1 MTTIRV
7 ALNRRRLALRTQSG
21 VAVFLAGGVALLLL
35 SIAVAGANGT
45 ASIPF
50 GDTVRILVDA
60 LPIISL
66 DQTWS
71 QTDETILLQIR
82 LPRVIAA
89 ALVGASLSAAG
100 VLFQGIFRNPLV
112 DPFIIGASGGAAF
125 AAVLGFL
132 VIPQAG
138 FVIYGFS
145 WVPVLAFAGSVI
157 TVTLVY
163 LVSQSG
169 GRVQVTTLLLAGV
182 AVGAF
187 LTAVMSF
194 IMLTQTDSQFRL
206 GAVLSWLMGGVGT
219 VGWQQF
225 LLLGPFVAIGLLV
238 ARVLATPLNAFAL
251 GEEQAAALGVP
262 VEWTK
267 IGVIGASSLLTA
279 AAVAAAGLVGFVGL
293 VTPHVMRL
301 FVGPDHRTLLWT
313 SAIYGAIF
321 VVLADLA
328 ARTLLTPQEIPL
340 GVITGVIGGP
350 FFLLLLRQAKGRYA
364 F

>member
-1 MTTIRV
+1 MENLLHGSKMNVRIRCGS
-7 ALNRRRLALRTQSG
+7 T
-21 VAVFLAGGVALLLL
+21 VFLGGGLLLLVL
-35 SIAVAGANGT
+35 SIAVAGAKGT
-45 ASIPF
+45 VTIPIP
-50 GDTVRILVDA
+50 DVIRIIINA
-60 LPIISL
+60 LPIVSINE
-66 DQTWS
+66 TWNH
-71 QTDETILLQIR
+71 TDETILLQLR

-89 ALVGASLSAAG
+89 ALVGSALSTAG

-112 DPFIIGASGGAAF
+112 DPFIIGASSGAAF

-132 VIPQAG
+132 IIPQVG

-145 WVPVLAFAGSVI
+145 WVPILAFIGSVS
-157 TVTLVY
+157 TVVLVY
-163 LVSQSG
+163 LISRSQS
-169 GRVQVTTLLLAGV
+169 RVQVTTLLLAGV

-194 IMLTQTDSQFRL
+194 ILLTQTDSQFRL

-219 VGWQQF
+219 VGWAQF
-225 LLLGPFVAIGLLV
+225 LLLGPFVAIGVFMARLL
-238 ARVLATPLNAFAL
+238 AKPLNAFSL
-251 GEEQAAALGVP
+251 GEEHAQTLG
-262 VEWTK
+262 
-267 IGVIGASSLLTA
+267 IGVERNKIAILTASSLLTA

-293 VTPHVMRL
+293 ITPHIMRL
-301 FVGPDHRTLLWT
+301 IIGPDHRTLIWA
-313 SAIYGAIF
+313 SVIYGATF

-350 FFLLLLRQAKGRYA
+350 FFLILLRRSKNRLI